1 MLARVTLS
9 AGSCKLI
16 LIFLA
21 VYEMNKVQIQVTEWK
36 KKNNP
41 SPSGVSRLLNRM
53 VLCPVHADRAAREM
67 NAPVDMMPL

>member
-21 VYEMNKVQIQVTEWK
+21 IYEMNKVQIQVTESK

-41 SPSGVSRLLNRM
+41 FPSGVLHLLNRM
-53 VLCPVHADRAAREM
+53 VLCPVHADSAAREM
-67 NAPVDMMPL
+67 NVPVDMMPM